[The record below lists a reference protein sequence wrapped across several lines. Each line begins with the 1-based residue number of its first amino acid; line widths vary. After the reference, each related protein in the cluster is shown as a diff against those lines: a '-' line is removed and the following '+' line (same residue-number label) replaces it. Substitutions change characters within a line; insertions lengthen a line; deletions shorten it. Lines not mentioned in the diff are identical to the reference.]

1 MLVCD
6 DHGFGLS
13 TLDNTGHCL
22 LVFTAHLLVFYHI
35 FDDLLVS
42 QLDIQCVS
50 EQSLK
55 VSELCLQ
62 VVVSLFLLFEL
73 SLLFDE

>member
-6 DHGFGLS
+6 DHCFGLRIQ
-13 TLDNTGHCL
+13 DNFSHSL
-22 LVFTAHLLVFYHI
+22 LVLAAHLFVLHKV